1 MKIYSK
7 LKTFR
12 QKFGT
17 IVLVEETLKVSDYM
31 YCMIEIAFDNLD
43 EVKQTI
49 SKLLNE
55 KLVASCQ
62 MIESNSKWNWK
73 QEQEESKEYLVF
85 MKTKKSLQKKIYEI
99 IKEIHSYDCF
109 EFAVF
114 DLTSCN
120 QDYLNW
126 IEEETI

>member
-1 MKIYSK
+1 
-7 LKTFR
+7 
-12 QKFGT
+12 
-17 IVLVEETLKVSDYM
+17 M
-31 YCMIEIAFDNLD
+31 YCMIETAFDNLD
-43 EVKQTI
+43 EAKQVI
-49 SKLLNE
+49 SKLLDE

-62 MIESNSKWNWK
+62 MVEGNSIWNWK
-73 QEQEESKEYLVF
+73 LEREQSKEYIVL
-85 MKTKKSLQKKIYEI
+85 MKTKLSLQDKIYNV
-99 IKEIHSYDCF
+99 IKNIHSYDCF